1 MKRQFNENQS
11 LAVAWINGPCLV
23 LAGPGSGKTFV
34 LVNRILNLI
43 RNGVDPES
51 ILIITFTRAA
61 ANEMKERFKKLLFEE
76 KVSCKT
82 LPTFGTFHSVFY
94 EILKEDFG
102 YTNDSLIS
110 DLEEK
115 RAIFELIERRK
126 DLNVTADTI
135 SNILT
140 DIKAYRLSLEREES
154 FKPRYV
160 SERLFNEL
168 YKGYTEKL
176 FNLKKLDFFDMIG
189 KCFELLSMHKEV
201 LKRYQERYK
210 YILIDEFQD
219 INKSQYDI
227 VKLLCKNKN
236 LFVVGDDDQSIYR
249 FRGSQPRVMR
259 DFLSDYKG
267 AKIIKLN
274 ENYRCAKVIVKFSKL
289 VIDHNV
295 ERFNK
300 DLVAKRD
307 DIGKLEIKAFI
318 DSVGENEY
326 VIEKIREY
334 YRRGIKYSDMAVLY
348 RTNLLSSA
356 ISQSLNKNNI
366 PYILKGEENT
376 LYDNF
381 AVKDIISYLKVAI
394 GLTDSEDFLRIAN
407 KPLRYISRDSIGYND
422 ANIDSVIKYYSGKDF
437 MYKSLSKFKYDLHNI
452 KKLITPLAIR
462 YIRSKVGY
470 DEYLKEYVKKKGLDI
485 DEIIDI
491 LDTFEEDSIGHND
504 IKEFLDFINK
514 DSTKNEKKIDED
526 AISLMTFH
534 LSKGLEFKV
543 VFIID
548 ANDLLIPHK
557 KSIKENDIET
567 ERRLFYVGM
576 TRAKDFLHIFF
587 TSRRF
592 GKNFKASRFI
602 LEAIGGKDGKEV

>member
-76 KVSCKT
+76 KVSCKS

-326 VIEKIREY
+326 IIEKIREY

-514 DSTKNEKKIDED
+514 DSTKNDKKIDED